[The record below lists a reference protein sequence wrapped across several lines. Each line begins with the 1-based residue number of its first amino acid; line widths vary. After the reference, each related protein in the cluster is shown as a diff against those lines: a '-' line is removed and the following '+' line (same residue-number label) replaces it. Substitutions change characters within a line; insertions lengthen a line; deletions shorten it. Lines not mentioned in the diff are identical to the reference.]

1 MLPGRRSG
9 RTRHALRRLEERVRD
24 EIRQVIEL
32 AAARW
37 ADGKAEGKAEGKAAG
52 KITGKIEAIFAVLA
66 ARGFVVSAET
76 RARIEA
82 CQEVTTLDLWIARA
96 ATAFPGEAV
105 FAPPA
110 ESEGA

>member
-1 MLPGRRSG
+1 M
-9 RTRHALRRLEERVRD
+9 RD

-37 ADGKAEGKAEGKAAG
+37 ADGKAEGKAEAKAEGKAAG

-96 ATAFPGEAV
+96 ATAPSAEAV
-105 FAPPA
+105 LAPLA